1 MPHAL
6 IGVCP
11 PAFGRESQ
19 EPFPAQ
25 LHPQSFWAPHFYD
38 GVVLVGKIWTPDF
51 GIEEVTDE
59 QKLFGIFPAPSVRPV
74 FGLEQRVTSYKK
86 QLQSKC
92 ELARQEIPS
101 ILGEIGI
108 PFDIKS
114 ASLGGETS
122 DAVNEAADAHMRALE
137 ELMLP
142 SCWWNYTPE
151 NTSARGDL
159 WNGEDL
165 SVFANGAGRLPVAM
179 LRPHLLR
186 CGGKPIA
193 QSFQDGRFRCVW
205 EVEDPNESVIWIPS
219 ERFQVDTTEVSVTPG
234 VEVTWDRA
242 SQLMR
247 CQEVPGRLV
256 LELRCDRKDSSHQ
269 RCLCVWLTVPF
280 SPWFQGERKEIS
292 RRLGRGFPGFDIS
305 MCCESDLWH
314 LP

>member
-1 MPHAL
+1 MARPFLMEPPFCLVLQGNEKKHHHLGGSTYKRTHPSATAGRSPLEQLQECGDVWASDLWAKAGVWTPSTKTLQEPGRFKCNWTEQCFAPFVEKYLYCWHVLVSFFFLCAFWFCSFLVWLQKTDSLVAAIPFGLERYTDTILSEMPHAL

-11 PAFGRESQ
+11 PAFGRECQ

-159 WNGEDL
+159 WNGEDK
-165 SVFANGAGRLPVAM
+165 G
-179 LRPHLLR
+179 
-186 CGGKPIA
+186 
-193 QSFQDGRFRCVW
+193 
-205 EVEDPNESVIWIPS
+205 
-219 ERFQVDTTEVSVTPG
+219 T
-234 VEVTWDRA
+234 
-242 SQLMR
+242 
-247 CQEVPGRLV
+247 
-256 LELRCDRKDSSHQ
+256 
-269 RCLCVWLTVPF
+269 LC
-280 SPWFQGERKEIS
+280 
-292 RRLGRGFPGFDIS
+292 
-305 MCCESDLWH
+305 
-314 LP
+314 